1 MSTTLCPD
9 VKIVDEMI
17 ARNKVARAIARANM
31 TAAVRDFVTRVY
43 MLADDE
49 DAHADGEASARVLA
63 IGIRV
68 LEQRGQIDDPDG
80 RVMRGATEAIVG
92 LSQRQWRWRIRDAR
106 AIDQGLQR
114 ALAAVRS
121 ASADEMQRAW
131 RFVRQLELQA
141 AARPQ
146 GHTIITT

>member
-17 ARNKVARAIARANM
+17 ARNRVARAIARANM
-31 TAAVRDFVTRVY
+31 TAAVRDFVTRIY

-49 DAHADGEASARVLA
+49 DAQADGEASARVLA

-68 LEQRGQIDDPDG
+68 LEQRGQIDEPDG
-80 RVMRGATEAIVG
+80 RVMRGAMEAIVG
-92 LSQRQWRWRIRDAR
+92 LSQRQWRWRTRDAR

-146 GHTIITT
+146 GHTITPT